1 MRSTPSLNARNVNG
15 VAEVGAVLG
24 LTQPSGLAGGLA
36 GISAR
41 SRWAI
46 ALAITVARVGGE
58 KLPAAQALT
67 LYGLRHGHSSTRP
80 QKSATT
86 ANCNT
91 LEEFEENAERPEED
105 ASKTIFL
112 EEDGA

>member
-24 LTQPSGLAGGLA
+24 LTQPSGLAGGFA
-36 GISAR
+36 GMSAR

-67 LYGLRHGHSSTRP
+67 LSGLSHGHSSTRP

-86 ANCNT
+86 TNCNT

-105 ASKTIFL
+105 ASKTIF
-112 EEDGA
+112 